1 MVRLNVTKQQKSSRK
16 RGTAM
21 AMSSQLSGI
30 THFSDITALTGGD
43 QVGALGLGRES
54 LQHVAM

>member
-30 THFSDITALTGGD
+30 THFSDITALTGGE
-43 QVGALGLGRES
+43 QVGPAGIAGEKLR
-54 LQHVAM
+54 